1 MQPST
6 KPTPNS
12 PDSVTFAV
20 LGTPVPQGSMKAYS
34 SRSVVASNAELLAS
48 WRSDVAAAAHRHKP
62 EGWNINAAVSLR
74 CEFVFPRAL
83 SHYGTGSNAGK
94 LKPSA
99 PLHHTKT
106 PDIDKLCR
114 SVADSIGDAV
124 AQVLLKNDSQ
134 IVSLYATKR
143 YQTDDFLGA
152 IITVT
157 ALD

>member
-1 MQPST
+1 
-6 KPTPNS
+6 
-12 PDSVTFAV
+12 
-20 LGTPVPQGSMKAYS
+20 MKAYN

-62 EGWNINAAVSLR
+62 EDWDIHAAVSLR

-99 PLHHTKT
+99 PQHHTKT
-106 PDIDKLCR
+106 PDLDKLIR
-114 SVADSIGDAV
+114 STGDSISDAV
-124 AQVLLKNDSQ
+124 ARVLLYSDAQ
-134 IVSLYATKR
+134 IVSIYATKR

>member
-6 KPTPNS
+6 TPTPNS
-12 PDSVTFAV
+12 PSSVTFAV
-20 LGTPVPQGSMKAYS
+20 LGTPVPQGSVRAFN
-34 SRSVVASNAELLAS
+34 SRVVANNAEALAS

-62 EGWNINAAVSLR
+62 EGWDINAAVSLR
-74 CEFVFPRAL
+74 CEFVFPRPL
-83 SHYGTGSNAGK
+83 SHYGTGKNAGK
-94 LKPSA
+94 LKDSA

-106 PDIDKLCR
+106 PDLDKLIR
-114 SVADSIGDAV
+114 STGDSISDAV
-124 AQVLLKNDSQ
+124 ARVLLYSDAQ
-134 IVSLYATKR
+134 IVSIYATKR

>member
-1 MQPST
+1 
-6 KPTPNS
+6 
-12 PDSVTFAV
+12 
-20 LGTPVPQGSMKAYS
+20 MKAYGN
-34 SRSVVASNAELLAS
+34 RVVANNAELLAS

-62 EGWNINAAVSLR
+62 KGWNINAAVSLR
-74 CEFVFPRAL
+74 CEFVFPRPL
-83 SHYGTGSNAGK
+83 SDYGTGSNASK

-99 PLHHTKT
+99 PQHHTKM
-106 PDIDKLCR
+106 PDLDKLCR
-114 SVADSIGDAV
+114 GVADSIGDAV
-124 AQVLLKNDSQ
+124 ARVLLKNDSQ